1 MPSFQVLLNDRAWPD
16 TEIERRLLAEVD
28 AELIDADGP
37 EDVLARAPHADAIG
51 TCWAP
56 VGADVIAAAG
66 RCRVVSRFGIG
77 LDNIA
82 VDAATARGIAVTNV
96 PDYCVDEVSD
106 HTLALLLACAR
117 KVAFYHD
124 LARRGEYD
132 LGAGPLLRRLRG
144 RTLGLVGFG
153 KIARAVRAKALA
165 FGLRVIAHTFS
176 GHDHGTG
183 CPMVPLDELLV
194 ESDFVSLHAPL
205 TPATRHL
212 IGPAELAAM
221 KPDATLINTSRGDL
235 VDADALHAA
244 LESGR
249 LAAVALDVHTPEPPD
264 LSDPLYR
271 HDRLIATP
279 HAAFLSVE
287 SLTELRTRATRH
299 IVDVLAGRRPQNLVN
314 PPVWRE

>member
-1 MPSFQVLLNDRAWPD
+1 
-16 TEIERRLLAEVD
+16 LLAEID
-28 AELIDADGP
+28 AELIEADGP
-37 EDVLARAPHADAIG
+37 ADVLARAPEVDAIG

-56 VGADVIAAAG
+56 VGADVIAAAD

-96 PDYCVDEVSD
+96 PDYCVDEVSE
-106 HTLALLLACAR
+106 HALALLLACAR
-117 KVAFYHD
+117 KVAFFHD
-124 LARRGEYD
+124 RARRGEYD
-132 LGAGPLLRRLRG
+132 LQAGPPLRRLRG

-153 KIARAVRAKALA
+153 KIARAVREKTLA
-165 FGLRVIAHTFS
+165 FGLRVIAHTPS
-176 GHDHGTG
+176 GNDYGTG
-183 CPMVPLDELLV
+183 CPMVSLDELLA

-212 IGPAELAAM
+212 VGPTELAAK
-221 KPDATLINTSRGDL
+221 KPDATLINTSRGGL
-235 VDADALHAA
+235 IDADALNAA

-264 LSDPLYR
+264 LHDPLYR
-271 HDRLIATP
+271 HDRLVATP
-279 HAAFLSVE
+279 HAAFLSAE

-299 IVDVLAGRRPQNLVN
+299 IVDALTGRRPQNLVN
-314 PPVWRE
+314 PQAWRE